1 MGKLHRATH
10 KPCVSHI
17 IGPDGSNR
25 NASFVKIHKRQVID
39 VALTLLD
46 EQGLKQLQMRAVASR
61 LNVQASAL
69 YWHVHNK
76 AELLSLMSSHFY
88 ETALV
93 AVPPGL
99 VWRDWLLTYGNA
111 LRAALLGHR
120 DSAQLCA
127 IAKPLEQDPHIAANE
142 LTRPLVVAG
151 LRHDVALSYRS
162 SVISLV
168 LGWCIYQQSET
179 AHDFLASVIGFDESF
194 ATGLTA
200 MVAGFP

>member
-1 MGKLHRATH
+1 
-10 KPCVSHI
+10 
-17 IGPDGSNR
+17 
-25 NASFVKIHKRQVID
+25 VKINKRQVID

-46 EQGLKQLQMRAVASR
+46 EQGLKELQMRAVAGR

-69 YWHVHNK
+69 YWHVRNK

-88 ETALV
+88 DTALA

-99 VWRDWLLTYGNA
+99 AWRDWLLAYGNA
-111 LRAALLGHR
+111 VRAALLGHR

-127 IAKPLEQDPHIAANE
+127 IAKPLQEDPRTAAAR
-142 LTRPLVVAG
+142 LTRPLVLAG
-151 LRHDVALSYRS
+151 LSPDVALSYQS

-168 LGWCIYQQSET
+168 LGWCIYQQSE
-179 AHDFLASVIGFDESF
+179 AVHEFLIGLISFDESF
-194 ATGLTA
+194 RTGLTA